1 MSKNSRSF
9 KERFLDHSMLGWI
22 KKQRKR
28 RHSKSALWKK
38 AATLQEK
45 VEEMCRDYLMWKQ
58 IRANG
63 DMAVRQG
70 YLWLGTPEPKIYNG
84 SRDGRELDNCL
95 WQLERSF
102 EATKLKDQ
110 EAKKLP
116 LCT

>member
-1 MSKNSRSF
+1 MRKERALSKNSRSF

-28 RHSKSALWKK
+28 RHSKTALWKK

-45 VEEMCRDYLMWKQ
+45 VEEMKGTTLLMWKQ

-70 YLWLGTPEPKIYNG
+70 YL
-84 SRDGRELDNCL
+84 
-95 WQLERSF
+95 
-102 EATKLKDQ
+102 
-110 EAKKLP
+110 
-116 LCT
+116 